1 MRIDFH
7 SHTYTSRDS
16 LNDPARIVAA
26 CQRAGIDGLV
36 VTDHNN
42 INGAYAVQRLA
53 PFCVIIGEEIYTTA
67 GEIIGLFLRE
77 EIPKG
82 LSPQETVARIKAQGG
97 LVYLPHPFDRLRRGA
112 LASAAREA
120 IWDQIDIIEV
130 FNARCLF
137 PGDNAQAL
145 ALARERGA
153 VMAAGSDAHTIAE
166 FGSTYVEVAATP
178 ADRLDPADLLAR
190 LRQGRIVAHPSNPLV
205 HIPTN
210 LIKPYKQLRRW
221 LGRGDK
227 ER

>member
-7 SHTYTSRDS
+7 SHTYTSKDS

-26 CQRAGIDGLV
+26 CQRAGIDCLA

-53 PFCVIIGEEIYTTA
+53 PFRVIIGEEIYTTA
-67 GEIIGLFLRE
+67 GEIIGLFLSE

-97 LVYLPHPFDRLRRGA
+97 LVYLPHPVDRLRQGA
-112 LASAAREA
+112 LLPAAREA
-120 IWDQIDIIEV
+120 IWDQIDIVEV

-137 PGDNAQAL
+137 PGDNDRAL
-145 ALARERGA
+145 ALARQRGA
-153 VMAAGSDAHTIAE
+153 VMGAGSDAHTLGE
-166 FGSTYVEVAATP
+166 FGSTYVEVAGTP

-190 LRQGRIVAHPSNPLV
+190 LRQGRVVGHLASPLV
-205 HIPTN
+205 HVPTTFV
-210 LIKPYKQLRRW
+210 KPYKRLRRW
-221 LGRGDK
+221 LGL
-227 ER
+227 EV